1 MMRVNGISRVNS
13 GRVALALLS
22 VLLLAT
28 GSCATAQKKPEKSTE
43 PASVLSDEYADL
55 LRVHRPDLA
64 ERWSRPIPEE
74 VLFVPLSAETIP
86 AHERAL
92 RALLDRAVSL
102 PASPVADSLRAR
114 LAYEIAQTA
123 TGGALRTDPLLWLEI
138 VASAARAPFA
148 WDTTAG
154 CREVGR
160 AVPQLERIPEALRGA
175 AVMMRG
181 LPAPDASAFEMAVA
195 RAEEVF
201 RRELPR
207 RARGC
212 REGRLVG
219 QFVEA
224 DSTAAASLAS
234 FRRLLYPA
242 P

>member
-1 MMRVNGISRVNS
+1 MKHANGILRVS
-13 GRVALALLS
+13 AAVAVVTLL
-22 VLLLAT
+22 VT
-28 GSCATAQKKPEKSTE
+28 GACATAQKKPTKSSE
-43 PASVLSDEYADL
+43 PAMVLSDEYANL
-55 LRVHRPDLA
+55 LRAHRPDLA

-74 VLFVPLSAETIP
+74 VLFVPLNAETIP

-92 RALLDRAVSL
+92 GALLDKAGAL
-102 PASPVADSLRAR
+102 PSSPVADSLRAR
-114 LAYEIAQTA
+114 LAYEMTQTA
-123 TGGALRTDPLLWLEI
+123 AGGALRSDPLLWLEI

-154 CREVGR
+154 CREVDR
-160 AVPQLERIPEALRGA
+160 AITQLERIPEALRGA

-181 LPAPDASAFEMAVA
+181 LPAPDAAAFEMAVA
-195 RAEEVF
+195 QAEDVF

-207 RARGC
+207 KARGC

-224 DSTAAASLAS
+224 DSVAAASLAS